1 MFRSLVKCG
10 LLVLGF
16 WVWTAHAN
24 DKGLLWKIEAPSGS
38 VSYVFGTMHTDDPRV
53 NDYPPALKEAMASS
67 DVFMLEALPP
77 KNPDVFYMKDQTN
90 AQLLHEDE
98 LERVRE
104 LAEFHS
110 MNFNIAMHM
119 KPWLLAI
126 VFDLPKP
133 QSPYSQD
140 NMLAAMARDLGK
152 RVVPIEKS
160 EEHFSVMD
168 NFSIDDQ
175 IVMLRAVLKHKQEDR
190 ERDFETLINAYISG
204 NLDEITHI
212 DEKVT
217 QGMLPKALWDRMRVK
232 ILDERNARMAQRIV
246 EQTTKQT
253 ALITMG
259 AAHLSG
265 KTGILEALRNA
276 GYKVTPVI
284 VSLQ

>member
-1 MFRSLVKCG
+1 MLRNFVKFC
-10 LLVLGF
+10 LFIFGF
-16 WVWTAHAN
+16 WFLGAEAG
-24 DKGLLWKIEAPSGS
+24 DKGLLWKIEAPSGT

-53 NDYPPALKEAMASS
+53 NDYPPVLKDALANSE
-67 DVFMLEALPP
+67 VFMLEALPP

-98 LERVRE
+98 LDRVRE
-104 LAEFHS
+104 LADFHS

-168 NFSIDDQ
+168 SFSIDDQ

-190 ERDFETLINAYISG
+190 ERDFETLINAYTSG

-212 DEKVT
+212 DERVT

-246 EQTTKQT
+246 EQTSKQT
-253 ALITMG
+253 AFITMG
-259 AAHLSG
+259 AAHLAG
-265 KTGILEALRNA
+265 KNGVLEALRAA
-276 GYKVTPVI
+276 GYKLTPVLI
-284 VSLQ
+284 AL

>member
-1 MFRSLVKCG
+1 MRSLLRSG
-10 LLVLGF
+10 LVLLGL
-16 WVWTAHAN
+16 WAITAQAA
-24 DKGLLWKIEAPSGS
+24 DRGLLWKLEAPSGV
-38 VSYVFGTMHTDDPRV
+38 VSYLFGTMHTDDPRV
-53 NDYPPALKEAMASS
+53 NDYPQALKEAMANSEL
-67 DVFMLEALPP
+67 FMLEALPP
-77 KNPDVFYMKDQTN
+77 RDPDIFYMKDQTN

-98 LERVRE
+98 LERVRA

-168 NFSIDDQ
+168 SFTIDEQ

-204 NLDEITHI
+204 KLDDITHI

-232 ILDERNARMAQRIV
+232 ILEERNVRMTQRVV
-246 EQTTKQT
+246 EKTSQQS
-253 ALITMG
+253 ALVTMG

-265 KTGILEALRNA
+265 KFGVLDGLRQA

-284 VSLQ
+284 ISLQ